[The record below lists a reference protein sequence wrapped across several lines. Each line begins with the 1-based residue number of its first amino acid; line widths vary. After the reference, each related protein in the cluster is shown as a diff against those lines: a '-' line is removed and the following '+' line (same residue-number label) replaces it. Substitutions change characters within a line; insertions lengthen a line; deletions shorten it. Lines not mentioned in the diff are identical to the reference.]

1 MGEILL
7 ILGLAAGVWAVILY
21 NRLVRLRHQVAAA
34 WSDIGVQ
41 LKRRHD
47 LIPKLVEAVRA
58 YARYESQT
66 LTDLTRLRAASE
78 QARVPGE
85 LIPLAERLRG
95 ELRHLVAVA
104 EAYPPLKTSD
114 QYLALQQELS
124 EIEDQIQFARRY
136 YNGAVRDFNIRVE
149 SFPGLI
155 PARAFGF
162 RPAEFFELDSAVERD
177 TPQFNNQQ

>member
-1 MGEILL
+1 MGETLM

-66 LTDLTRLRAASE
+66 LVELTQLRAASE
-78 QARVPGE
+78 QARVPAE
-85 LIPLAERLRG
+85 LLAPAGRLQG

-104 EAYPPLKTSD
+104 EAYPALKTSD
-114 QYLALQQELS
+114 QYLGLQRELS
-124 EIEDQIQFARRY
+124 GIEDQIQYARRF
-136 YNGAVRDFNIRVE
+136 YNGAVREYNVRIDSV
-149 SFPGLI
+149 PDLLV
-155 PARAFGF
+155 ARALGYQ
-162 RPAEFFELDSAVERD
+162 PAELFELERAD
-177 TPQFNNQQ
+177 EAGPPALSP

>member
-124 EIEDQIQFARRY
+124 EIEDQIQFARRF
-136 YNGAVRDFNIRVE
+136 YNGAVREYNVRIE
-149 SFPGLI
+149 SFPDLLV
-155 PARAFGF
+155 ARPLGY
-162 RPAEFFELDSAVERD
+162 RPADLFELERADEAQPPAVA
-177 TPQFNNQQ
+177 P